1 MSSDGITPSSPA
13 ALFSDHTTVPSSPP
27 SSPPGFPW
35 EQDYAGAKPEPNTRT
50 SSAFTVLG
58 KRKALG
64 DTSNN
69 VRPAKKASTPST
81 KAPKVAMTQMQ
92 LSLGQ
97 EVRKRC
103 KTCGMEYTLSSAED
117 RTLHDKYHKQ
127 NTEGFDV
134 GKDFVRKTE
143 PDELFAGLK
152 KGDAICR
159 VSPNEY
165 KRRRARCQAVLEIA
179 QRELGGVPIDET
191 SLWGASE
198 AALRHN
204 SYLYLR
210 GTRCVGYL
218 LVEHISGVREARAVV
233 RPTGRFSESVGSD
246 KTTDDK
252 KHGAAV
258 TLSERRKATAEA
270 IAEAEASPLEL
281 SPCSGEA
288 DLGISRI
295 WTSSAHRRQ
304 NIATALL
311 DAALGDQGR
320 TLQTD
325 PTPWNGLTEPKY
337 GPMRNL
343 RKDMVAFSQPTQS
356 GARLARKWTGKVYGW
371 KVYVD

>member
-127 NTEGFDV
+127 NTEGYDV
-134 GKDFVRKTE
+134 GKDFFRNAAHGPLFVRG
-143 PDELFAGLK
+143 PS
-152 KGDAICR
+152 GDVICR
-159 VSPNEY
+159 VDANDRQGR
-165 KRRRARCQAVLEIA
+165 KTRCQAVLEIV
-179 QRELGGVPIDET
+179 QRELGAVEIDAQ
-191 SLWGASE
+191 SLWDKSKSCH
-198 AALRHN
+198 R

-210 GTRCVGYL
+210 GTRCVGYI
-218 LVEHISGVREARAVV
+218 LVEDIKEARVV
-233 RPTGRFSESVGSD
+233 VYPGPPVPWAPR
-246 KTTDDK
+246 KTSGASAALTERRRA
-252 KHGAAV
+252 AAV
-258 TLSERRKATAEA
+258 AFARAESA
-270 IAEAEASPLEL
+270 RIDFASTPCQAE
-281 SPCSGEA
+281 
-288 DLGISRI
+288 LGVSRI
-295 WTSSAHRRQ
+295 WTSSSCRRQ

-311 DAALGDQGR
+311 DVALADHSRSSKPINAVQGDG
-320 TLQTD
+320 
-325 PTPWNGLTEPKY
+325 GLGVTTKQP
-337 GPMRNL
+337 PS
-343 RKDMVAFSQPTQS
+343 KDIVAFSQPTES
-356 GARLARKWTGKVYGW
+356 GTRLARKWSGKLFGW
-371 KVYVD
+371 KVYFD